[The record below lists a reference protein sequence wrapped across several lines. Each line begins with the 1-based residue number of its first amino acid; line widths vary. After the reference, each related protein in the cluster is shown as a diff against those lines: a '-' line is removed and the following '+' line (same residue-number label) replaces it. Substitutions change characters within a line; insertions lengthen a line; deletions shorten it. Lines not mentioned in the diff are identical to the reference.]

1 MIFNGLVTI
10 CNTRPLSGTC
20 SAHSP
25 EKSSAAAMDRQAR
38 IRFLVESARYLD
50 IKLSRQELI
59 TRFTDS

>member
-1 MIFNGLVTI
+1 MIFNDLVTTCHI
-10 CNTRPLSGTC
+10 IPLPGTC
-20 SAHSP
+20 SALPP

-59 TRFTDS
+59 TRFTDN